1 MMEFAFDYRSSTI
14 GRSIL
19 IHADCFEW
27 LERIPVESIH
37 AIVTDPPYGVKEYEP
52 DQLEKRSNGKGG
64 IWRLPPA
71 FDGSIRA
78 PLPRFT
84 ALNER
89 ERESLAKYFRRWSLL
104 ATRALKPGGHLLI
117 ASNTFLSNLTFSN
130 IVNEDLEFRGEIIRL
145 VKTLRGGDRPKN
157 AEQEFYGVCSL
168 PKGAYEP
175 WGLFRKKLPEGMT
188 VGECLRVHQTG
199 GLRRKPDGSPFEDV
213 IPSTRTPK
221 DERSIVDHPS
231 LKPQELLR
239 NIVYA
244 ALPLGK
250 GLLLDTFSGS
260 GSTIAAAEAVGY
272 SAIGLER
279 NADYYEQSL
288 RAVWRLSAKQCEF
301 DKSYQLE
308 LPLL

>member
-1 MMEFAFDYRSSTI
+1 MEFSFNYRSSTI
-14 GRSIL
+14 GSSTL

-27 LERIPVESIH
+27 LERIPAESIH
-37 AIVTDPPYGVKEYEP
+37 TIVTDPPYGVKEYEP
-52 DQLEKRSNGKGG
+52 DQLEKRSNGRGG

-71 FDGSIRA
+71 FDGSVRA

-89 ERESLAKYFRRWSLL
+89 DRESLAKYFSRWSLL
-104 ATRALKPGGHLLI
+104 ATRALKPGGHLFI

-130 IVNEDLEFRGEIIRL
+130 IVNDDLEFRGQVIRL

-157 AEQEFYGVCSL
+157 AEQEFYDVCSL

-239 NIVYA
+239 NLVYA

-250 GLLLDTFSGS
+250 GLLVDTFSGS
-260 GSTIAAAEAVGY
+260 GSTIAAAEAIGY

-279 NADYYEQSL
+279 NAEYYEQSL
-288 RAVWRLSAKQCEF
+288 RAVSRLSAKQCEF
-301 DKSYQLE
+301 DKSCQLE